1 MLSSCQLEKSGD
13 FHINIQMSGFLK
25 NVATGIL
32 LWLSKLSLRHCHC
45 PSCCCGAGLIPG
57 PGTSASRG
65 CGQKN
70 KIKRRKERK
79 EIEKKKMLQQR
90 YRSGVPV
97 VTHRKQIQL
106 GTMRL
111 SVRSLASLSGL
122 RIWRCR
128 GLWCRSQT
136 QLGSCIVVAVV

>member
-1 MLSSCQLEKSGD
+1 
-13 FHINIQMSGFLK
+13 
-25 NVATGIL
+25 
-32 LWLSKLSLRHCHC
+32 
-45 PSCCCGAGLIPG
+45 
-57 PGTSASRG
+57 
-65 CGQKN
+65 
-70 KIKRRKERK
+70 
-79 EIEKKKMLQQR
+79 MLQQR

-136 QLGSCIVVAVV
+136 QLGSRRPAAVALIRPLAWEPPHAVGVALKRQNKPQKV